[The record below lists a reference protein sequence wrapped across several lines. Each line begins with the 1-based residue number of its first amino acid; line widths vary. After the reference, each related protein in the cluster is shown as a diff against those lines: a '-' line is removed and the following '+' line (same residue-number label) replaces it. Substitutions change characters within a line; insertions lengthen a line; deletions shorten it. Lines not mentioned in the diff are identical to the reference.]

1 MSHPSSKATTLLLFL
16 GLLSTSTSV
25 VVEALTLPNLIGA
38 ISHHNR
44 RQHAYSQRRRQLQ
57 QQPNKNGGNQMHT
70 TNSIT
75 LTIDDDD
82 PSGLW
87 NVMSQRQQQQR
98 QRRAGQQQQ
107 QQRRFIRFGFNFFQ
121 VNRTAASSSNND
133 DANHPD
139 ISIATSQSRRQQLP
153 REVHHSL
160 LLRPHGPVPQ
170 GGTLEDLIVL
180 PSSTT
185 SSSSAVATIMTTS
198 SSSVDNNNSRM
209 NKQQQGLW
217 SNVRSTMRGIRHTII
232 QSTVSTFSHDDSHNH
247 RQDNM
252 NNNGDNNMMMMMYN
266 NLFDRHGD
274 GAAVNNRSVLR
285 VGGMIHRHLLRSR
298 RESKKV
304 HQDVRGGYYDDNDD
318 DVIMETSSGRVY
330 INKANV
336 VTAAA
341 RGGGEDASSS
351 VTTTTLPS
359 SSSTSSVKTSH
370 TTSTDETTF
379 IIETP
384 LFPIIL
390 PKAWEAPFKGTSS
403 YSSLT
408 KKSSSTSSTT
418 TSTTTPS
425 SSLSYM
431 ESLEITIAPPE
442 DTTSTT
448 IGTKQPTPHQ
458 LQSATLPLIPKSTW
472 ESFTGNE
479 FFHPDTYDGLVSTGV
494 LMGSTVMSEEYVNWS
509 GDKKTDK
516 FIKEHNNNGNNNDGN
531 GSNDNNDNNKSS
543 SWYEA
548 LDSSQEVLVWSG
560 KFIGGNDLYGAEL
573 PIIKTTSIIHK
584 SPKYLAELLMDS
596 TKVKAYNKMSLGR
609 EDVEVFQS
617 GVDTTVDEGKFGN
630 AGESKIV
637 RNLTRPP
644 MVNSNL
650 EFVTCMH
657 ARKLSQQDLQTL
669 SSNNNDPNQ
678 PTDGYIVVSR
688 AVTGG
693 QWNSDDSKNVRNEI
707 ILGVNILRQVP
718 NEPDK
723 TELIAV
729 THVYSPMIP
738 LMLAKNAGVKGAV
751 DFVRDIRSLP

>member
-1 MSHPSSKATTLLLFL
+1 
-16 GLLSTSTSV
+16 
-25 VVEALTLPNLIGA
+25 
-38 ISHHNR
+38 
-44 RQHAYSQRRRQLQ
+44 
-57 QQPNKNGGNQMHT
+57 MHT

-98 QRRAGQQQQ
+98 RAGQQQQ

-121 VNRTAASSSNND
+121 VNRTTASSSSNNND

-170 GGTLEDLIVL
+170 GGTLEDLIIL

-185 SSSSAVATIMTTS
+185 SSSSSAVATIMTMQSSS

-232 QSTVSTFSHDDSHNH
+232 QSTVSTFSHDDSHHH

-252 NNNGDNNMMMMMYN
+252 NNSNNGDNNMMMMMYN
-266 NLFDRHGD
+266 NLFDRRGD

-285 VGGMIHRHLLRSR
+285 VGGMIHRHLLG

-304 HQDVRGGYYDDNDD
+304 HQDVRGGYYDDNDASE

-341 RGGGEDASSS
+341 RGGGEVASSS
-351 VTTTTLPS
+351 LTTTSLPS
-359 SSSTSSVKTSH
+359 SSASTSPVKTSH

-403 YSSLT
+403 YSSLA

-418 TSTTTPS
+418 TSTTTPSSSS

-442 DTTSTT
+442 DTTTTT

-479 FFHPDTYDGLVSTGV
+479 FFHPETYDGLVSTGV

-516 FIKEHNNNGNNNDGN
+516 FIKEHNNNNDGN

-650 EFVTCMH
+650 EFVSEYLYHGCCYCCDIYLLAQYLLTHLIFFPFFFTHIIIPSLH
-657 ARKLSQQDLQTL
+657 ARTQTKPTRLTNTLLQQQ
-669 SSNNNDPNQ
+669 
-678 PTDGYIVVSR
+678 
-688 AVTGG
+688 
-693 QWNSDDSKNVRNEI
+693 
-707 ILGVNILRQVP
+707 
-718 NEPDK
+718 
-723 TELIAV
+723 
-729 THVYSPMIP
+729 
-738 LMLAKNAGVKGAV
+738 
-751 DFVRDIRSLP
+751 

>member
-1 MSHPSSKATTLLLFL
+1 MHP
-16 GLLSTSTSV
+16 
-25 VVEALTLPNLIGA
+25 
-38 ISHHNR
+38 
-44 RQHAYSQRRRQLQ
+44 
-57 QQPNKNGGNQMHT
+57 
-70 TNSIT
+70 NSIT
-75 LTIDDDD
+75 LTIDDED

-87 NVMSQRQQQQR
+87 NVMSSNSGAKKQRQQE
-98 QRRAGQQQQ
+98 
-107 QQRRFIRFGFNFFQ
+107 QQRRLIRFGFHFFRVGRGGGRGVSKDNNVGAANQ
-121 VNRTAASSSNND
+121 RRAAATALQ
-133 DANHPD
+133 
-139 ISIATSQSRRQQLP
+139 QSA
-153 REVHHSL
+153 
-160 LLRPHGPVPQ
+160 RPYGPVPR
-170 GGTLEDLIVL
+170 GGTLEDLVVL
-180 PSSTT
+180 PSSSFAA
-185 SSSSAVATIMTTS
+185 SSSTTAATMAMQPPASS
-198 SSSVDNNNSRM
+198 SSSVNSM
-209 NKQQQGLW
+209 KNKQRGLW
-217 SNVRSTMRGIRHTII
+217 SNVRNTMRGIRRTVIH
-232 QSTVSTFSHDDSHNH
+232 STVSTFINDSHNNNSRKH
-247 RQDNM
+247 DEMRMNDNEM
-252 NNNGDNNMMMMMYN
+252 IMMH

-274 GAAVNNRSVLR
+274 GAAVNNMSVLR
-285 VGGMIHRHLLRSR
+285 VGGMINRHLKSR
-298 RESKKV
+298 RLSKVQAQGYVVESERAAHV
-304 HQDVRGGYYDDNDD
+304 
-318 DVIMETSSGRVY
+318 
-330 INKANV
+330 NKADV

-341 RGGGEDASSS
+341 RGGDASTIMTS
-351 VTTTTLPS
+351 TLS
-359 SSSTSSVKTSH
+359 SSSSSSSAVSSSSSSATTSSTR
-370 TTSTDETTF
+370 STATEETTF

-403 YSSLT
+403 YSST
-408 KKSSSTSSTT
+408 GSSKTSTSSSSTS
-418 TSTTTPS
+418 
-425 SSLSYM
+425 YI

-442 DTTSTT
+442 DPTSTT
-448 IGTKQPTPHQ
+448 TTGAKPTPHQ

-479 FFHPDTYDGLVSTGV
+479 FFHPETYDGLVSTGV
-494 LMGSTVMSEEYVNWS
+494 LMGTTAMSAEYVNWS

-516 FIKEHNNNGNNNDGN
+516 FIKEHGS
-531 GSNDNNDNNKSS
+531 SNDDSEGDAKSS
-543 SWYEA
+543 SWYES

-560 KFIGGNDLYGAEL
+560 KFIGDKGELYGAEL

-609 EDVEVFQS
+609 DDVEVFQS
-617 GVDTTVDEGKFGN
+617 GVDTTEEEGKFGN
-630 AGESKIV
+630 VGESKIV

-669 SSNNNDPNQ
+669 SSNNSDPNQ
-678 PTDGYIVVSR
+678 PTAGYIVVSR

-693 QWNSDDSKNVRNEI
+693 QWNSDDSNNVRNEI

>member
-1 MSHPSSKATTLLLFL
+1 MHP
-16 GLLSTSTSV
+16 
-25 VVEALTLPNLIGA
+25 
-38 ISHHNR
+38 
-44 RQHAYSQRRRQLQ
+44 
-57 QQPNKNGGNQMHT
+57 
-70 TNSIT
+70 NSIT
-75 LTIDDDD
+75 LTIDDED

-87 NVMSQRQQQQR
+87 NVMSSNSGAAKKQRQQE
-98 QRRAGQQQQ
+98 
-107 QQRRFIRFGFNFFQ
+107 QQRRLIRFGFHFFRVGRGGGRGVSTDNSIGAANQRRADATALQHQ
-121 VNRTAASSSNND
+121 VQ
-133 DANHPD
+133 
-139 ISIATSQSRRQQLP
+139 QST
-153 REVHHSL
+153 
-160 LLRPHGPVPQ
+160 RPYGPVPR
-170 GGTLEDLIVL
+170 GGTLEDLVVL
-180 PSSTT
+180 PSSSFAASCSTAAT
-185 SSSSAVATIMTTS
+185 MAMHPPASSSSA
-198 SSSVDNNNSRM
+198 NSM
-209 NKQQQGLW
+209 KNKQQRGLW
-217 SNVRSTMRGIRHTII
+217 SNVRNTMRGIRRTVIH
-232 QSTVSTFSHDDSHNH
+232 STVSTFINDSHNH
-247 RQDNM
+247 NNSASHHDDMRMNDNEM
-252 NNNGDNNMMMMMYN
+252 IMMH

-274 GAAVNNRSVLR
+274 GAAVNNMSVLR
-285 VGGMIHRHLLRSR
+285 VGGMINRHLKSR
-298 RESKKV
+298 RLSKVQAQGYNAVESERASHV
-304 HQDVRGGYYDDNDD
+304 N
-318 DVIMETSSGRVY
+318 
-330 INKANV
+330 NKAAV

-341 RGGGEDASSS
+341 RGGDASMTS
-351 VTTTTLPS
+351 TLS
-359 SSSTSSVKTSH
+359 SSSSSSSAVSSSSSSATTSSTR
-370 TTSTDETTF
+370 STATEETTF

-403 YSSLT
+403 YSST
-408 KKSSSTSSTT
+408 RSSSTS
-418 TSTTTPS
+418 TSTTS
-425 SSLSYM
+425 SSSTSYI

-442 DTTSTT
+442 DPTSTT
-448 IGTKQPTPHQ
+448 TTGAKPTPHQ

-479 FFHPDTYDGLVSTGV
+479 FFHPETYDGLVSTGV
-494 LMGSTVMSEEYVNWS
+494 LMGTTAMSAEYVNWS

-516 FIKEHNNNGNNNDGN
+516 FIKEHGSSSSDSDG
-531 GSNDNNDNNKSS
+531 DAKSS

-560 KFIGGNDLYGAEL
+560 KFIGDKGELYGAEL

-609 EDVEVFQS
+609 DDVEVFQS
-617 GVDTTVDEGKFGN
+617 GVDTTEEEGKFGN
-630 AGESKIV
+630 VGESKIV

-693 QWNSDDSKNVRNEI
+693 QWNSDDSNNVRNEI
-707 ILGVNILRQVP
+707 ILGVNILLQVP